1 MVKTEDNE
9 NVANKLDK
17 LSHQLLITFLE
28 PYFVCFGGHGKWAYL
43 VDRERGRTS
52 QPYFPLV
59 STGNFNWGQ
68 KGFWEKPNVGHLK
81 YLPLL
86 WYVCKS
92 GQVTWWFSLL
102 IVYRWDGVSVKDTRL
117 TWLITGLCEEGHPTV
132 KFMPQ

>member
-17 LSHQLLITFLE
+17 LSHQLLITFSE

-59 STGNFNWGQ
+59 SAGNLN
-68 KGFWEKPNVGHLK
+68 
-81 YLPLL
+81 
-86 WYVCKS
+86 
-92 GQVTWWFSLL
+92 
-102 IVYRWDGVSVKDTRL
+102 
-117 TWLITGLCEEGHPTV
+117 
-132 KFMPQ
+132 